1 LRLRRLCDTLTRTG
15 MAAISAILITYNEES
30 DLPDALE
37 SLRGVADEIVLVDSG
52 STDRTC
58 EIARGAGARVF
69 ARPFT
74 NFGEQKNFAAAQ
86 AGHDWLLSLDADERL
101 SGELRE
107 SIAAWKHS
115 EPEYAAYQVNRKP
128 NYLGGWIRHSGWY
141 PEYCV
146 RLYRRDCAGFVGA
159 LHESVQVNGRV
170 GRLRGELLHY
180 TIRSLREHY
189 AKMEAFT
196 TRAAEDLYARGR
208 RRWRGGMWL
217 AAPWT
222 LLQRFFFQLGF
233 LDGYRGALIAWT
245 SARYVWL
252 KYWKLGVLVRGGKLE
267 ARGWPQARDV

>member
-1 LRLRRLCDTLTRTG
+1 
-15 MAAISAILITYNEES
+15 MPAISAILITYNEES
-30 DLPDALE
+30 DLPEALT
-37 SLRGVADEIVLVDSG
+37 SLHGVADEIVVVDSG

-58 EIARGAGARVF
+58 EIAQELGARVVS
-69 ARPFT
+69 RPFT
-74 NFGEQKNFAAAQ
+74 NFGEQKNFAAAE
-86 AGHDWLLSLDADERL
+86 AAHDWVLSLDADERL
-101 SGELRE
+101 SAELRAA
-107 SIAAWKHS
+107 IAGWKQT
-115 EPEYAAYQVNRKP
+115 EPDCVAYQVNRKP
-128 NYLGGWIRHSGWY
+128 NYLGRWIRHSGWY

-146 RLYRRDCAGFVGA
+146 RLYRRDCARFVGA
-159 LHESVQVNGRV
+159 LHESVQVQGRA
-170 GRLRGELLHY
+170 GRLPGDLLHY

-208 RRWRGGMWL
+208 RHWRGGMWF

-222 LLQRFFFQLGF
+222 LLQRFVFQLGF

-252 KYWKLGVLVRGGKLE
+252 KYRKLGVLVGGGKLE

>member
-1 LRLRRLCDTLTRTG
+1 
-15 MAAISAILITYNEES
+15 MPAISAILITCNEQS
-30 DLPDALE
+30 DLAEALL
-37 SLRGVADEIVLVDSG
+37 SLQGVTDEIVVVDSG

-58 EIARGAGARVF
+58 EIARELGARVVS
-69 ARPFT
+69 RPFT
-74 NFGEQKNFAAAQ
+74 NFAEQKNFAAGQ
-86 AGHDWLLSLDADERL
+86 AAHDWVLSLDADERL

-107 SIAAWKHS
+107 SITAWRQS
-115 EPEYAAYQVNRKP
+115 DPEYAAYQMNRRP

-146 RLYRRDCAGFVGA
+146 RLYRRDSARFVGA
-159 LHESVQVNGRV
+159 IHESVRVNGRV
-170 GRLRGELLHY
+170 GLLRGEILHY
-180 TIRSLREHY
+180 TIRSLSEHY

-208 RRWRGGMWL
+208 RRWRGGMWV

-222 LLQRFFFQLGF
+222 LVQRFLFQLGF

-252 KYWKLGVLVRGGKLE
+252 KYRKLGVLVRGGKLE
-267 ARGWPQARDV
+267 ARAWPQARDV

>member
-1 LRLRRLCDTLTRTG
+1 
-15 MAAISAILITYNEES
+15 MPAISAILITYNEQS
-30 DLPDALE
+30 DLPEALQ
-37 SLRGVADEIVLVDSG
+37 SLRGVADEIVVVDSG

-58 EIARGAGARVF
+58 EIARDLGARVVSR
-69 ARPFT
+69 AFT

-86 AGHDWLLSLDADERL
+86 AAHDWVLSLDADERV
-101 SGELRE
+101 SGQLRE
-107 SIAAWKHS
+107 SITAWKRIQ
-115 EPEYAAYQVNRKP
+115 PEHVAYRINRRP

-146 RLYRRDCAGFVGA
+146 RLYRRDAARFVGA
-159 LHESVQVNGRV
+159 IHESVQVNGPV
-170 GRLRGELLHY
+170 GKLRGDILHY
-180 TIRSLREHY
+180 TIRSLGEHY

-208 RRWRGGMWL
+208 RSWRGGMWL

-222 LLQRFFFQLGF
+222 LLQRFVFQLGF

-252 KYWKLGVLVRGGKLE
+252 KYRKLGVLVRGGKLE
-267 ARGWPQARDV
+267 ARAWPQARDV